1 MQKFEL
7 AHEPTEG
14 PVYGAGGVI
23 VDRVEKGVWN
33 DGKVKDTFLGHVA
46 RHGLLYYFEVGDI
59 VWREDLAFLP
69 VGSILAEDGED
80 PLSKHSDRKWY
91 SGSERIPE
99 EAEEPWAVVRICPRG
114 EGERALAACYI
125 DGSLSHHR
133 ETVINVQ
140 LPNKFDMELV
150 LAQSEYVLGPGR
162 HGRKK

>member
-33 DGKVKDTFLGHVA
+33 DGKIKDTFLGHVA

-99 EAEEPWAVVRICPRG
+99 YE
-114 EGERALAACYI
+114 
-125 DGSLSHHR
+125 
-133 ETVINVQ
+133 
-140 LPNKFDMELV
+140 LPV
-150 LAQSEYVLGPGR
+150 TAYVLRVHWEYPG
-162 HGRKK
+162 